1 MNFLFEGQ
9 LEKKTRE
16 RSTESVMVNLSP
28 IPALELQQDPNKT
41 WKEHS
46 HSIKHYDSLL
56 ALKTRYYIFFFQ

>member
-41 WKEHS
+41 
-46 HSIKHYDSLL
+46 
-56 ALKTRYYIFFFQ
+56 